1 MESTQS
7 LPLPGTYESPLPP
20 GAAASG
26 AIDSRAT
33 SFSGSTAKRKE
44 AVIAVRSGS
53 VGHGTRRGPPNSFSF
68 PNQLSSQ
75 RSLAGTLN
83 RSMSN
88 NRVTSL
94 PAMPQIYPALLS
106 RVAEAFKQFIM
117 LSELVKD
124 GITYKDSFD
133 GRTAVGV
140 IAEIIKTPDRN
151 LALLL
156 GRALDAQKFFHD
168 VTYDHRLRDN
178 PSEVYQF
185 KERLTAPFIPD
196 NNVTDSPLSEHGL
209 ARHTS
214 SGSTNRILPPTMT
227 YASDSGSIQT
237 SESQTSFFSSNA
249 TSATS
254 ATNLTHSS
262 HSPQLMTKMSSAIS
276 VPLALDEDAED
287 DLPVGVFTLLTDCYS
302 PTCSRERLC
311 YSINCPR
318 RLEQMK
324 RLNMKPQPGLTRKLS
339 DESMH
344 DIKVSDIKLHC

>member
-1 MESTQS
+1 
-7 LPLPGTYESPLPP
+7 
-20 GAAASG
+20 
-26 AIDSRAT
+26 
-33 SFSGSTAKRKE
+33 
-44 AVIAVRSGS
+44 
-53 VGHGTRRGPPNSFSF
+53 
-68 PNQLSSQ
+68 
-75 RSLAGTLN
+75 
-83 RSMSN
+83 
-88 NRVTSL
+88 
-94 PAMPQIYPALLS
+94 MPHIYPALLS
-106 RVAEAFKQFIM
+106 RVAEAFKQFVL

-133 GRTAVGV
+133 GRTAVGI

-178 PSEVYQF
+178 PGEVYQF
-185 KERLTAPFIPD
+185 KERLTAPFMPE
-196 NNVTDSPLSEHGL
+196 NNVTDSPMSEHGL
-209 ARHTS
+209 GRAPSIS
-214 SGSTNRILPPTMT
+214 SATRIRQPTLT

-237 SESQTSFFSSNA
+237 SESQTSFFSNNPTPA
-249 TSATS
+249 TSS
-254 ATNLTHSS
+254 TNLTHPST
-262 HSPQLMTKMSSAIS
+262 SPQLMTMMSSANS
-276 VPLALDEDAED
+276 VPLAMDEDSED

-324 RLNMKPQPGLTRKLS
+324 RLNMKPQPGLSRKLS

-344 DIKVSDIKLHC
+344 DVKVSVTSLSIAYVRKPGHCGSTQCHQRSSTASMTPRRSAKKRSMRSCIPNGTSCGIWSTCAILGSSRSSRKTSLQRTGEKILFDRSSGTYTMFWLSTFR